1 MKALK
6 LAVAEPSAILRC
18 GIIAVLRR
26 LPAPDVDIL
35 EIADISQL
43 TAQLSRHRPDVL
55 VVNPASLGFCTPQQ
69 LRVQTGCEGLRCI
82 ALQMSVTDAATL
94 NAYDTS
100 AQHRGQV
107 ADTLSGRAYD
117 LRHRQQTGRSLGHPG
132 YDRRNITVMAHEHHH
147 HDHTVTSLNKAFI
160 LGIALNVAFVV
171 VEFAV
176 GLYYGSMGLLSDAGH
191 NLSDVASLL
200 LAMLAFRLAQAHATP
215 RYTYG
220 YKKST
225 VLISLLNSVILLVAV
240 GVIVAESVGRMLHP
254 APVEGGAIAW
264 TAGVG
269 VVINGFTAWL
279 FMKDKDKDLN
289 VKGAYLHMAAD
300 ALVSVGV
307 LVSGVVISWTGW
319 TIVDPVVGLVV
330 AAVIVASVWSLTRDS
345 LRLSLDGVP
354 VGIRIDEVEKT
365 MEAVPGVKAVHHI
378 HVWAISTTE
387 NALTAHVV
395 LAELP
400 RMETVKR
407 QLKAELET
415 AGIHHVTLEFESS
428 AEHCPGT
435 CD

>member
-1 MKALK
+1 
-6 LAVAEPSAILRC
+6 
-18 GIIAVLRR
+18 
-26 LPAPDVDIL
+26 
-35 EIADISQL
+35 
-43 TAQLSRHRPDVL
+43 
-55 VVNPASLGFCTPQQ
+55 
-69 LRVQTGCEGLRCI
+69 
-82 ALQMSVTDAATL
+82 
-94 NAYDTS
+94 
-100 AQHRGQV
+100 
-107 ADTLSGRAYD
+107 
-117 LRHRQQTGRSLGHPG
+117 
-132 YDRRNITVMAHEHHH
+132 MAHEHHH

-300 ALVSVGV
+300 ALVSAIASAVNLVDVDTV
-307 LVSGVVISWTGW
+307 LLGGLWTHFGDELA
-319 TIVDPVVGLVV
+319 TVLEGRLRSEILGYPNVKIRVFVPPVALHPSLYGAAEMGLRRF
-330 AAVIVASVWSLTRDS
+330 IENPL
-345 LRLSLDGVP
+345 GYM
-354 VGIRIDEVEKT
+354 GEK
-365 MEAVPGVKAVHHI
+365 
-378 HVWAISTTE
+378 
-387 NALTAHVV
+387 
-395 LAELP
+395 
-400 RMETVKR
+400 
-407 QLKAELET
+407 
-415 AGIHHVTLEFESS
+415 
-428 AEHCPGT
+428 
-435 CD
+435 

>member
-1 MKALK
+1 
-6 LAVAEPSAILRC
+6 
-18 GIIAVLRR
+18 
-26 LPAPDVDIL
+26 
-35 EIADISQL
+35 
-43 TAQLSRHRPDVL
+43 
-55 VVNPASLGFCTPQQ
+55 
-69 LRVQTGCEGLRCI
+69 
-82 ALQMSVTDAATL
+82 
-94 NAYDTS
+94 
-100 AQHRGQV
+100 
-107 ADTLSGRAYD
+107 
-117 LRHRQQTGRSLGHPG
+117 
-132 YDRRNITVMAHEHHH
+132 MAHEHHH
-147 HDHTVTSLNKAFI
+147 DHAVTSLNKAFI
-160 LGIALNVAFVV
+160 LGITLNVAFVA

-176 GLYYGSMGLLSDAGH
+176 GLCYGSMGLLSDAGH

-225 VLISLLNSVILLVAV
+225 VLISLLNSVILLIAV
-240 GVIVAESVGRMLHP
+240 GVIVAESIGRMLHP

-269 VVINGFTAWL
+269 VAINGFTAWL

-307 LVSGVVISWTGW
+307 LVSGLVISWTGW

-354 VGIRIDEVEKT
+354 VGIRVDELERTMAAVAGVE
-365 MEAVPGVKAVHHI
+365 AVHHI

-395 LAELP
+395 LSDMP
-400 RMETVKR
+400 HMNTIKQR
-407 QLKAELET
+407 LKAQLEA
-415 AGIHHVTLEFESS
+415 AGIHHVTLEFESP
-428 AEHCPGT
+428 AEHCSDR

>member
-1 MKALK
+1 
-6 LAVAEPSAILRC
+6 
-18 GIIAVLRR
+18 
-26 LPAPDVDIL
+26 
-35 EIADISQL
+35 
-43 TAQLSRHRPDVL
+43 
-55 VVNPASLGFCTPQQ
+55 
-69 LRVQTGCEGLRCI
+69 
-82 ALQMSVTDAATL
+82 
-94 NAYDTS
+94 
-100 AQHRGQV
+100 
-107 ADTLSGRAYD
+107 
-117 LRHRQQTGRSLGHPG
+117 
-132 YDRRNITVMAHEHHH
+132 MAHEHHH

-400 RMETVKR
+400 RMETVKK

-415 AGIHHVTLEFESS
+415 AGDPPCDARIRIFGRTLPRDVLLIARPAGRDCVPAFCGFLRFSALRGHVCCLKKQSDPERSDVFIVPGSICAFRALSS
-428 AEHCPGT
+428 CGFRVPGRNRCLPT
-435 CD
+435 DGTVRAAGASATAPSTARIYAVLRGHIASRSA